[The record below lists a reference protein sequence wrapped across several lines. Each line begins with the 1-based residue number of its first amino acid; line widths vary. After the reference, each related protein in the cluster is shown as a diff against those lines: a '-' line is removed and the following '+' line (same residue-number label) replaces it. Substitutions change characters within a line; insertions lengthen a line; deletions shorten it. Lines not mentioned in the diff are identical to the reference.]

1 MRPKVVRLIQ
11 SDGSIHEYDATGHDL
26 HIDQPLTEVL
36 INYRPSGMIADQ
48 VLPLVEVGKQSDLY
62 YEFDQ
67 GDLWRIPDTVRAP
80 MTGAKMVSFNVS
92 SNTYFAKN
100 YALAAGIPVED
111 AMNADAALRL
121 RESKGRFIMDLLTL
135 DWENRL
141 ATLVIN
147 TSNVGTFATV
157 TGSLWSNH
165 ADSDPVTDIDDA
177 IKRVRDATGYLPNR
191 MVLGWRAWQDL
202 KRNNTLRSLIFPA
215 PGATQPTAGLMNT
228 DQVAKVFDLEKVL
241 IGGTVRNTA
250 AEGLDL
256 TLADIWGP
264 HALIYYS
271 PGAPSRE
278 TPAYGYTFRW
288 VGPMLQNLTVMDL
301 GFDKRLKGNILDVG
315 FYQDEKIT
323 GSAFGTVLGSVV

>member
-1 MRPKVVRLIQ
+1 MRPKTVRLIQ

-36 INYRPSGMIADQ
+36 INYRPTGMIADQ

-165 ADSDPVTDIDDA
+165 ADSAQRRPVLPLEDDGCG
-177 IKRVRDATGYLPNR
+177 TGRRGCSIWSQPCFAPPFA
-191 MVLGWRAWQDL
+191 RADYRHRQASIASAH
-202 KRNNTLRSLIFPA
+202 RQR
-215 PGATQPTAGLMNT
+215 GLNVH
-228 DQVAKVFDLEKVL
+228 D
-241 IGGTVRNTA
+241 
-250 AEGLDL
+250 
-256 TLADIWGP
+256 
-264 HALIYYS
+264 
-271 PGAPSRE
+271 
-278 TPAYGYTFRW
+278 
-288 VGPMLQNLTVMDL
+288 
-301 GFDKRLKGNILDVG
+301 
-315 FYQDEKIT
+315 
-323 GSAFGTVLGSVV
+323 